1 MTNQT
6 RGLAGTGAPT
16 QVQLSTKVKYCL
28 YARKSSEGEER
39 QALSIDSQIKEMIG
53 LAEKEKLEVAETKQ
67 ESFFAKATGQRPI
80 FNEMVEGI
88 KSGKYNGILTW
99 ATDRLS
105 RNAGDLDVL
114 VDLMDEKRLVE
125 IRTYGQ
131 IFTDNPNEKFLLM
144 ILGSQAKLENDNLGV
159 NVMRGLRARIET
171 GLWPGMA
178 PLGYLNQKLLDKRC
192 ELIVDKKRAAAV
204 KLIFK
209 KAGCGW
215 SGRKIYHWLK
225 DDLKFTTRGDKYLTL
240 SGIYRML
247 TSPFYYGMFEYP
259 KKSGNWYRGKHVPLI
274 TEELFQKIQFQLKRE
289 ETRREAGEFVFTK
302 LITCGYCASSIIAE
316 QKFVKRKDG
325 TATRCVYYGCSRTKN
340 RNCKNSYLTEE
351 KLITEI
357 SKHLDKISLNELGV
371 RMQIEEEAER
381 FRKLQCVAG
390 GKTNIAINA
399 DNIDIKSYAKHLLA
413 EGGDSE
419 KRKFLSNLRSVMVY
433 NDQKLMVVE
442 E

>member
-1 MTNQT
+1 M
-6 RGLAGTGAPT
+6 GAAT
-16 QVQLSTKVKYCL
+16 QQQVQLPVKVKYCL
-28 YARKSSEGEER
+28 YARKSSESEER
-39 QALSIDSQIKEMIG
+39 QALSIDSQIKEMIQ
-53 LAEKEKLEVAETKQ
+53 LAEKEKLEIAETKQ
-67 ESFFAKATGQRPI
+67 ESFSAKATGQRSV

-105 RNAGDLDVL
+105 RNAGDLGVL

-131 IFTDNPNEKFLLM
+131 KFTDNPNEKFLLM
-144 ILGSQAKLENDNLGV
+144 ILGSQAKLENDNRSV
-159 NVMRGLRARIET
+159 NVMRGLRARVET

-178 PLGYLNQKLLDKRC
+178 PLGYLNQKLLDRRC
-192 ELIVDKKRAAAV
+192 ELIVDKKRAPIV

-209 KAGCGW
+209 KASGGW

-225 DDLKFTTRGDKYLTL
+225 DDIKLTTRGDKPLTL

-259 KKSGNWYRGKHVPLI
+259 KKSGNWYRGKHTPLI
-274 TEELFQKIQFQLKRE
+274 NEELFQKVQIQLKRE
-289 ETRREAGEFVFTK
+289 EKRREAGEFVFTK
-302 LITCGYCASSIIAE
+302 LISCCYCGSQVIAE
-316 QKFVKRKDG
+316 QKFVERKDG
-325 TATRCVYYGCSRTKN
+325 TTTRCVYYGCSRTKN
-340 RNCKNSYLTEE
+340 RECKNSYLTEE
-351 KLITEI
+351 KLMAEI
-357 SKHLDKISLNELGV
+357 SKHLDKISFNELGV

-390 GKTNIAINA
+390 GKTNIAINS
-399 DNIDIKSYAKHLLA
+399 DDIDIKSYAKHLLA

-419 KRKFLSNLRSVMVY
+419 KRKFLSNLRSMFIY
-433 NDQKLMVVE
+433 KNQKLVVTE

>member
-1 MTNQT
+1 M
-6 RGLAGTGAPT
+6 GAAT
-16 QVQLSTKVKYCL
+16 QQQVQFPIKVKYCL
-28 YARKSSEGEER
+28 YARKSSESEER
-39 QALSIDSQIKEMIG
+39 QALSIDSQIKEMVQ
-53 LAEKEKLEVAETKQ
+53 LAEKEKLEVVDTKQ
-67 ESFFAKATGQRPI
+67 ESFSAKATGQRPI

-88 KSGKYNGILTW
+88 KSGKFNAILTW

-105 RNAGDLDVL
+105 RNAGDLGTL

-131 IFTDNPNEKFLLM
+131 IFSDSPNEKFLLM
-144 ILGSQAKLENDNLGV
+144 ILGSQAKLENDNRGV
-159 NVMRGLRARIET
+159 NVIRGLRARVET

-192 ELIVDKKRAAAV
+192 ELIVDRKRAAIV

-209 KAGCGW
+209 KAGGGW

-225 DDLKFTTRGDKYLTL
+225 DDLKFTTRGDKTFTL

-259 KKSGNWYRGKHVPLI
+259 KKSGNWYRGKHTPLI
-274 TEELFQKIQFQLKRE
+274 NEELFHKVQLQLKRE

-302 LITCGYCASSIIAE
+302 LISCGYCGSGIIAE

-325 TATRCVYYGCSRTKN
+325 TTTRCVYYGCSRTKN
-340 RNCKNSYLTEE
+340 RDCKNTYLTEE
-351 KLITEI
+351 KLMNEI
-357 SKHLDKISLNELGV
+357 SRNLGKIQLSELGV
-371 RMQIEEEAER
+371 RIQIEEEAER
-381 FRKLQCVAG
+381 FRKLQCVTG
-390 GKTNIAINA
+390 GRATVIINA
-399 DNIDIKSYAKHLLA
+399 DDIDIRTYAKHLLA

-419 KRKFLSNLRSVMVY
+419 KRKFLSNLRSMLIY
-433 NDQKLMVVE
+433 KNKELTVVE
-442 E
+442 K